1 MVNLSDILNAGILIV
16 DDLDANVR
24 LLERM
29 LRSAGYAS
37 IASTMDP
44 HEVCE
49 LHRNNRYDLILLD
62 LQMPGMDG
70 FQVMEGLKEI
80 ETDGYLPVLVITAQP
95 GQKLRALQAGAKD
108 FISKP
113 FDLAEVLVR
122 VHNMLEVRLL
132 QMKTKNYG
140 IALEKLNEISVRQ
153 TEELIGISRAISG
166 FTQAMTIE
174 DTCSLLIESLS
185 EELKIP
191 QVILG
196 LKNKD
201 NTFRLLRAEGFPA
214 STSADEIEGCLHCEQ
229 AIQLVLKTGRQV
241 RKVDFIG
248 DDLVSCSGLL
258 TDCSYWPLQGKMGV
272 LGILVMDD
280 PGPEKGYTLGIFLN
294 QAGAIME
301 NVMLY
306 QDMAKMSEKILV
318 ANQALQ
324 ETNVEL
330 ESAKT
335 VAEKANLAKSDFLS
349 SMSHEIRTPM
359 NVIIGMADLLMES
372 DLTEEQRK
380 YIEISRNAGGNL
392 LILINNILDLSK
404 VEAGLIVLEN
414 TEFDL
419 RSVLEKVCDLMS
431 VKAVA
436 KGIHIAC
443 TPLSGVPAGLTGDPH
458 RLTQIFINLL
468 DNAIKFTEHGE
479 IVLGVEIIGGRQDS
493 DGNESVELRFSVR
506 DTGIG
511 IPSDKIGMIFD
522 KFTQADSSTTR
533 KYGGTGLGLAIS
545 KKLVELMD
553 GKIWVESRESEGST
567 FLFTAYFGVCEKAKP
582 SSEKTETSTSGNIQ
596 TGEGRALT
604 ILLVEDNED
613 NRLLMLSYFKKTPHH
628 VDVAENGAIAVEKFR
643 ERRYDL
649 IFMDIQMPVMDG
661 YTATREIRRW
671 EIEKGR
677 ERTPIVALTA
687 HALAEAAGRSL
698 EAGCD
703 GHLTKPIRK
712 PVLLEAIRKFAA
724 PGPVFPGDRP

>member
-1 MVNLSDILNAGILIV
+1 VFAAARDV
-16 DDLDANVR
+16 TERKRLDQ
-24 LLERM
+24 E
-29 LRSAGYAS
+29 
-37 IASTMDP
+37 
-44 HEVCE
+44 
-49 LHRNNRYDLILLD
+49 
-62 LQMPGMDG
+62 
-70 FQVMEGLKEI
+70 
-80 ETDGYLPVLVITAQP
+80 
-95 GQKLRALQAGAKD
+95 
-108 FISKP
+108 
-113 FDLAEVLVR
+113 
-122 VHNMLEVRLL
+122 
-132 QMKTKNYG
+132 
-140 IALEKLNEISVRQ
+140 
-153 TEELIGISRAISG
+153 
-166 FTQAMTIE
+166 
-174 DTCSLLIESLS
+174 
-185 EELKIP
+185 
-191 QVILG
+191 
-196 LKNKD
+196 
-201 NTFRLLRAEGFPA
+201 
-214 STSADEIEGCLHCEQ
+214 
-229 AIQLVLKTGRQV
+229 
-241 RKVDFIG
+241 
-248 DDLVSCSGLL
+248 
-258 TDCSYWPLQGKMGV
+258 
-272 LGILVMDD
+272 
-280 PGPEKGYTLGIFLN
+280 
-294 QAGAIME
+294 
-301 NVMLY
+301 
-306 QDMAKMSEKILV
+306 
-318 ANQALQ
+318 LQ
-324 ETNVEL
+324 EKNVKL
-330 ESAKT
+330 EIATS

-431 VKAVA
+431 VKTVA

-458 RLTQIFINLL
+458 RLMQIFINLL

-493 DGNESVELRFSVR
+493 EGNESVELRFSVR

-545 KKLVELMD
+545 KKLVELMG

-567 FLFTAYFGVCEKAKP
+567 FLFTAYFGVYEKAKP

-596 TGEGRALT
+596 TGEGRTLT

-661 YTATREIRRW
+661 YAATREIRRW